1 MNSANY
7 FVLACL
13 FDHQDTYQFP
23 EIIIFAFYFSLPKKQ
38 RKNKIHLS
46 SRITKIKIF

>member
-7 FVLACL
+7 FVPACL
-13 FDHQDTYQFP
+13 FDHDTYQFP
-23 EIIIFAFYFSLPKKQ
+23 EIILLAFYFSLQKKQ

>member
-7 FVLACL
+7 FVPAPGYSIMTHISSQRL
-13 FDHQDTYQFP
+13 F
-23 EIIIFAFYFSLPKKQ
+23 FSLFFLIAKKKQ